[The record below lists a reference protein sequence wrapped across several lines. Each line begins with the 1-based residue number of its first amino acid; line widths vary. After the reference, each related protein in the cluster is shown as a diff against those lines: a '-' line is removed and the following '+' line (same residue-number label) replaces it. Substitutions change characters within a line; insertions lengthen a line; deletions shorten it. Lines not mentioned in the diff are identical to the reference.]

1 MLSESVLNRLSKCWR
16 DMHSGSL
23 AKPLLPPQPQVHAR
37 GDDLQQLCG
46 RLLLKLEEGIDR
58 RLDSLERST
67 GERFERVFDY
77 MGAHEAPSQKTLF
90 EGQAYDAFGLLVSLV
105 QRARREIVLI
115 DGYVDT
121 GTPNILAKKQPG
133 VSATVWTPARRAS
146 RSPSL
151 RTPPSLARLSP
162 RLGK

>member
-1 MLSESVLNRLSKCWR
+1 
-16 DMHSGSL
+16 
-23 AKPLLPPQPQVHAR
+23 
-37 GDDLQQLCG
+37 
-46 RLLLKLEEGIDR
+46 
-58 RLDSLERST
+58 
-67 GERFERVFDY
+67 
-77 MGAHEAPSQKTLF
+77 MGAHEAPNQKAFF
-90 EGQAYDAFGLLVSLV
+90 EGRVCDAFELLVSLM
-105 QRARREIVLI
+105 QKAKRKIVLI

-121 GTPNILAKKQPG
+121 GTLNILAKKQPG